1 VTRNSNRSRRWSL
14 GPIEVYAYHDYSRH
28 PWRSPLYIGGHLYRS
43 RGFSRGVSGVTSSD
57 SSGAVAVALLLLGLV
72 VWMVGLIRGDQ
83 ERADDGLDDTAV
95 EIEIEDTP

>member
-43 RGFSRGVSGVTSSD
+43 RGFSIGSIEFMIGTDSILRPFSG
-57 SSGAVAVALLLLGLV
+57 G
-72 VWMVGLIRGDQ
+72 
-83 ERADDGLDDTAV
+83 
-95 EIEIEDTP
+95 EDA